1 MDENDALSTRPQSA
15 MASPSYL
22 RDSGLNTKGE
32 SQTCAKARMDAPG
45 RGGGP
50 AGLSRRPV
58 VCAGRRLLFPP
69 QNDRRTRRTDFR
81 ESFLLSSAL
90 FLGSA
95 VWTKRPYS
103 ARCERP
109 GDHTPRKP
117 FFTPSSK
124 SHTSRFKEK
133 ASERIVYFHELD
145 SQSKLVQSQR
155 FMLERL
161 GGQHK
166 NRTLSRPQSADTW
179 RRHHY
184 GTKRKTSK
192 LNDLLTIRTMDV
204 HQQPSY
210 EDRL

>member
-1 MDENDALSTRPQSA
+1 MTAERGELTFGNPFS
-15 MASPSYL
+15 SPL
-22 RDSGLNTKGE
+22 RS
-32 SQTCAKARMDAPG
+32 
-45 RGGGP
+45 
-50 AGLSRRPV
+50 V
-58 VCAGRRLLFPP
+58 
-69 QNDRRTRRTDFR
+69 
-81 ESFLLSSAL
+81 
-90 FLGSA
+90 LGSA

-117 FFTPSSK
+117 FFTPGSK

-145 SQSKLVQSQR
+145 SQSKLVQSKR

>member
-1 MDENDALSTRPQSA
+1 MPKPGWMPQGGEGGQPVCLADRSFVRVG
-15 MASPSYL
+15 ASSPRL
-22 RDSGLNTKGE
+22 RMTAERGE
-32 SQTCAKARMDAPG
+32 LTFGNP
-45 RGGGP
+45 
-50 AGLSRRPV
+50 
-58 VCAGRRLLFPP
+58 F
-69 QNDRRTRRTDFR
+69 
-81 ESFLLSSAL
+81 SSPL
-90 FLGSA
+90 RSVLGSA